1 MRPEPEPS
9 GSTPKRPTF
18 SMFFHG
24 FQIWEAMLVALLDLP
39 RREWVLPGVMQLHE
53 EKAPPWAT
61 WLRTVNQDL
70 RFCNHH
76 MATYATWQWKHRRA
90 LKQSEVMT

>member
-1 MRPEPEPS
+1 
-9 GSTPKRPTF
+9 
-18 SMFFHG
+18 MFFHG

-61 WLRTVNQDL
+61 WLQRST
-70 RFCNHH
+70 
-76 MATYATWQWKHRRA
+76 KI
-90 LKQSEVMT
+90 